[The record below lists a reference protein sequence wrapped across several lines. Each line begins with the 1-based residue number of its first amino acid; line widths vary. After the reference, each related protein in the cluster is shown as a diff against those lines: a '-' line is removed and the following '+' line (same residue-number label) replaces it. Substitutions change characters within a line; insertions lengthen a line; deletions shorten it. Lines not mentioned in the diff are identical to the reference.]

1 MLCANTSLLLPWD
14 VWLHCRLFAF
24 YRVFNGQPRRRLR
37 SWVRNSRI
45 MWPKGITPSWQVGHF
60 FLSIFLVVKSH
71 LSASGS
77 CGNIKCSM
85 ITLHPLRFQSVMTRL
100 RKQRSNDRAA
110 AKLLKTETF
119 YVASEFYNQSG
130 GTNALTDKCHACNS
144 LTERIYDVDQLGH
157 RWEVFSGW
165 L

>member
-1 MLCANTSLLLPWD
+1 MGRLTALQAICILSCLQWAASSATEVLGQKQPDYVAKRDNAELTS
-14 VWLHCRLFAF
+14 
-24 YRVFNGQPRRRLR
+24 R
-37 SWVRNSRI
+37 S
-45 MWPKGITPSWQVGHF
+45 F
-60 FLSIFLVVKSH
+60 FPLNFSGREKSSICYIV
-71 LSASGS
+71 S

-110 AKLLKTETF
+110 SKLLKTETF

-144 LTERIYDVDQLGH
+144 LTERIYYVDQLGNQ
-157 RWEVFSGW
+157 WEVFSGW
-165 L
+165 LQI